1 MDKNTIYIIVRIL
14 KAIIIIVGMPFL
26 ILDLISWFKT
36 KDNKKIKRAAVIIVG
51 IFILLM
57 MLTGLEFIIAYN

>member
-1 MDKNTIYIIVRIL
+1 MDKNTIYIIVTIL
-14 KAIIIIVGMPFL
+14 KTIIIIVGMPFL

-51 IFILLM
+51 IFILLV